1 MAAKA
6 HLKHRKWLIK
16 LFLCWVR
23 LEIRGEGSCAT
34 QDDSCSREGGNWFIY
49 VPLVPLPHHGP
60 HWGATEP
67 QIQAEAQPCWGDQS
81 MFWPKNTPSRKQ
93 NFPTRDVWRVC
104 PAVRDLWSPVY
115 LMQQRLTKNLLIDLS
130 KQRSDTLR
138 HLNQGGRGGKAPKN
152 ARWNTSNKTEV
163 MSMCEGRGVW
173 FCSEQWGQ
181 QKNEKI

>member
-1 MAAKA
+1 MCHKELKMSRRGLRSAPWQLLTTLYQSSGAFMTAKA

-104 PAVRDLWSPVY
+104 PAVRDLWSP
-115 LMQQRLTKNLLIDLS
+115 
-130 KQRSDTLR
+130 
-138 HLNQGGRGGKAPKN
+138 A
-152 ARWNTSNKTEV
+152 
-163 MSMCEGRGVW
+163 
-173 FCSEQWGQ
+173 
-181 QKNEKI
+181 